1 MSTRYD
7 DIAEHY
13 QRSKHVSWRYHIEQ
27 YSLASLLGTINGKAV
42 LDLACGEGH
51 YTRLLRAMGASRVT
65 GVDLSRRMIE
75 LAQVSEEQQPMGIEY
90 VESDARYLNASAEFD
105 LVTAAYLLNYARSR
119 AELLSMCQAI
129 SRYLKP
135 GGRFVTVNNNPGQDP
150 RRFDATRKY
159 GFVKSAR
166 STITEGAA
174 ICYTFF
180 LGEGEDTFEIENYHL
195 DRETHEWAL
204 REAGLT
210 NIAWHQP
217 QLSPGEAAK
226 NPEDWRDF
234 FIDPPVILLEAH
246 KPA

>member
-7 DIAEHY
+7 DIAEQY

-27 YSLASLLGTINGKAV
+27 YSLASLLGTISGKAV

-75 LAQVSEEQQPMGIEY
+75 LAQVSEEQQPIGIEY
-90 VESDARYLNASAEFD
+90 VVGDARSLKASAAFD
-105 LVTAAYLLNYARSR
+105 LVTAAYLLNYAQSR

-129 SRYLKP
+129 SGYLKP

-150 RRFDATRKY
+150 RRFAATRKY
-159 GFVKSAR
+159 GFVKSAC
-166 STITEGAA
+166 SPITEGTA
-174 ICYTFF
+174 IRYTFF
-180 LGEGEDTFEIENYHL
+180 LGEDMFEIENYHL

-217 QLSPGEAAK
+217 QLSTGEAAK
-226 NPEDWRDF
+226 NPEEWRDF